1 MGFPKKDTPGEV
13 VTHRAEP
20 EILETAGQEAVK
32 DKIDDAVEISRGD
45 NVSSGKALRMIAVD
59 TYPDEELDESRMGG
73 NSLFAYGAMAAAVLF
88 LFNSIEGL

>member
-1 MGFPKKDTPGEV
+1 
-13 VTHRAEP
+13 
-20 EILETAGQEAVK
+20 
-32 DKIDDAVEISRGD
+32 
-45 NVSSGKALRMIAVD
+45 MIAVN